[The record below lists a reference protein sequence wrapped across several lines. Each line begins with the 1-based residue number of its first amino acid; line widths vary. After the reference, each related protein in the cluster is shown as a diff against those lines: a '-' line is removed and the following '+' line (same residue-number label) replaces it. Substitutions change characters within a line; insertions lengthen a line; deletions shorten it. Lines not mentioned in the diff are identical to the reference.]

1 MNTSKS
7 LRVLLPAALLS
18 LAACSGGDKSSS
30 NEPAAEPAP
39 VAESAAPAED
49 ASTKIDVAAVRE
61 SARTAMFVPA
71 PSEFQAALKAT
82 GVDLDL
88 RAGVKDAPRDLTGK
102 SKAIVAL
109 ETGVRMANVLLTADT
124 GAKDAVLGR
133 MKAAREGL
141 VALKVS
147 DEVMSET
154 DKVIADYEAGTI
166 SGAEATPALD
176 VLAGRIQD
184 QLGASA
190 DKTTATLVQAGGWL
204 QGAHLLS
211 SALAESGQGGDA
223 AALLH
228 QPTVVAHFT
237 QFLKTA
243 GAGDSAVTGVLPKMD
258 ELGALAAKSD
268 LTADDMAAASK
279 LTGSILAAF

>member
-1 MNTSKS
+1 MKAFMRRQDRHGTH
-7 LRVLLPAALLS
+7 
-18 LAACSGGDKSSS
+18 LA
-30 NEPAAEPAP
+30 
-39 VAESAAPAED
+39 
-49 ASTKIDVAAVRE
+49 RH
-61 SARTAMFVPA
+61 
-71 PSEFQAALKAT
+71 
-82 GVDLDL
+82 
-88 RAGVKDAPRDLTGK
+88 
-102 SKAIVAL
+102 IVAF
-109 ETGVRMANVLLTADT
+109 EPGHCHTVVVRIADT

-243 GAGDSAVTGVLPKMD
+243 GAGDSAVTGTRGL
-258 ELGALAAKSD
+258 
-268 LTADDMAAASK
+268 
-279 LTGSILAAF
+279 